1 MKTKLVLWGNDAE
14 EKRILIAMELK
25 VEENKVNIYTFPE
38 AIATE
43 EFADKLMKD
52 WRSGAE
58 VEFPEG
64 HTVQEKELSVTE
76 SLLDD
81 TIKVERSDLVMRAQ
95 TEWHFIVLS
104 QKMSHMFD
112 SELSDLKTRIEKLE
126 SFDDKVWEE
135 LKSFW
140 GKVQQ
145 QVREKNLFRE
155 HADNLRDNTN
165 ELFSKMKEL
174 RSKLDRE
181 FKDASKEVHD
191 KFHSAIDEVEEKMEK
206 GGARLQALFE
216 ELKNIQ
222 KDFKGANLTREHRSS
237 VWEKLDS
244 TFKSIK
250 VKRFG
255 DKAGR
260 DSNPLDRIQKRLK
273 GLIVAIEKMEKSIHR
288 DKDDLSFQQ
297 KRADTSDGQLEA
309 QIRQAKIIMIEER
322 IRSKEEKL
330 GEMKATQKDLE
341 SKIAKLNEKAA
352 AEAEKEKIEAAKEAV
367 KEKIASEIQQTA
379 EELKDEKEDLEKAAK
394 AISDKK
400 EKPAKKDDSV
410 MEAVSNTLSDT
421 VEDAVDTFKAIASV
435 VGKEID
441 EAVEDLKEKIE
452 DAMDGDDEEDKKEDK
467 KD

>member
-1 MKTKLVLWGNDAE
+1 MKTKLVLWGTDAE
-14 EKRILIAMELK
+14 EKRILIAMELQ

-38 AIATE
+38 TIASE

-52 WRSGAE
+52 WRNGTD
-58 VEFPEG
+58 VPFPEG

-76 SLLDD
+76 SLLDEN
-81 TIKVERSDLVMRAQ
+81 IKVERSDLVMRAQ

-104 QKMSHMFD
+104 QKMSSMFD
-112 SELSDLKTRIEKLE
+112 SELSDLKTRVEKLE

-155 HADNLRDNTN
+155 HADTLRDNTN

-191 KFHSAIDEVEEKMEK
+191 SFHEAIDKVEEKMEK

-222 KDFKGANLTREHRSS
+222 KDFKGASLTREHRSS
-237 VWEKLDS
+237 VWEKLDG
-244 TFKSIK
+244 TFKAIK

-273 GLIVAIEKMEKSIHR
+273 GLIAAIEKMEKSIQR
-288 DKDDLSFQQ
+288 DKDDLSFQK
-297 KRADTSDGQLEA
+297 KRVDSSEGQLEA

-341 SKIAKLNEKAA
+341 GKIAKLNEKAA
-352 AEAEKEKIEAAKEAV
+352 EEAEKEKIEAAKEAV
-367 KEKIASEIQQTA
+367 KEKIATEIQQTV
-379 EELKDEKEDLEKAAK
+379 EERKDEKKELEKAAK

-400 EKPAKKDDSV
+400 KKPAKKDDSI

-435 VGKEID
+435 VGEEID
-441 EAVEDLKEKIE
+441 DAVEDLKDRIE
-452 DAMDGDDEEDKKEDK
+452 DAVEGDDDEKESKED
-467 KD
+467 